1 MDPPASHRVSVS
13 RGTHEPI
20 DRACSFVY
28 RAITCSGRPFQW
40 RSTSSGLGN
49 CHLMGRTTPMR
60 RNASVWAAPRSLAT
74 TRGILSFRRGTEMF
88 QFPRCPRSG
97 LCVHPAVTRV
107 GLAGLPHSDIQGSS
121 RAGRSP
127 WRFAANRVL
136 LRRLAP
142 RHPPCA
148 LLRLTVLFA
157 T

>member
-13 RGTHEPI
+13 RGTHELI
-20 DRACSFVY
+20 DRSESAVY
-28 RAITCSGRPFQW
+28 RTITVSGRPFQW
-40 RSTSSGLGN
+40 RSTTLKLGN
-49 CHLMGRTTPMR
+49 CHLMSRTTPPCLNR
-60 RNASVWAAPRSLAT
+60 TVWAAPRSLAT
-74 TRGILSFRRGTEMF
+74 TWGILSFRRGTEMF

-107 GLAGLPHSDIQGSS
+107 LLAGLPHSDIQGSS